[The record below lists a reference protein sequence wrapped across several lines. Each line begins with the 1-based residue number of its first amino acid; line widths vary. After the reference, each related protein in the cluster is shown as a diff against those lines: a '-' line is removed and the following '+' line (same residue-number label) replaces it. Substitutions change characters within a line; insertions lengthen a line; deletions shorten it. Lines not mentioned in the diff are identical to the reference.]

1 MAGERLSNKLLMT
14 YLREYS
20 HLKQNNSK
28 EEHFF
33 IMFLTLKATWG
44 HFWEQCQVGGGDT
57 NLANV
62 TGQNGYGSTSVHETA
77 PDSFTATAYSS
88 VPSNG
93 EKRVVLTKLT
103 LLPDVN
109 TFSHLCLELISL
121 NFPLQPGAKA
131 GKSSAFKLKLH
142 HFQLLHLI

>member
-1 MAGERLSNKLLMT
+1 MT

-28 EEHFF
+28 EEPFF
-33 IMFLTLKATWG
+33 FHNVLNTKGNTGTFLG
-44 HFWEQCQVGGGDT
+44 MVPGGGGDT

-62 TGQNGYGSTSVHETA
+62 TGQNGYGSTSVHEMA

-93 EKRVVLTKLT
+93 EKQVVLTKRT
-103 LLPDVN
+103 PLPDVN

-131 GKSSAFKLKLH
+131 SKSSVFKLKLH
-142 HFQLLHLI
+142 HFQPLHPI

>member
-1 MAGERLSNKLLMT
+1 MT

-20 HLKQNNSK
+20 RLKQNNSK

-33 IMFLTLKATWG
+33 YNVLNTKGNTGTFLG
-44 HFWEQCQVGGGDT
+44 MVPGGGAGEDT

-62 TGQNGYGSTSVHETA
+62 TGQNGYGSTSVHEMA

-93 EKRVVLTKLT
+93 EKRVVLTKRT
-103 LLPDVN
+103 PLPDVN

-131 GKSSAFKLKLH
+131 SKSSAFKLKLH